1 MAQDDLT
8 SIDVS
13 RLDALARLEADQR
26 AIRALSEK
34 AAWRRDKEVE
44 VYSRVMSDYEAR
56 LVTISEQA
64 DQVRQRVREDLQ
76 KLEAL
81 YQRYR
86 EALDRAR
93 VQLQE
98 CEFRHEIGEFTEEE
112 YQRCQQAAERTI
124 SEREVEFDGVRKVRL
139 RFLELLPG
147 EAAAPATPVR
157 TPAPSPAVTPA
168 PRAGAAPAPVASA
181 AAVVPPAPP
190 TPPPYVAPEAA
201 PAGFDAPSSPGI
213 KTNFMRPPSPTDFKV
228 PAGRKVSGDTEAFG
242 TISVSPAMLI
252 EDRGG
257 LPGSHHR
264 LGVLTTLGRTPDNQI
279 VVHTKEVS
287 RRHAEI
293 IMSGDGYLVKDL
305 GSPNGTFVNG
315 ERITEHRLQDGDKLT
330 LGGKVFV
337 FKAP

>member
-1 MAQDDLT
+1 MAPEDLT

-13 RLDALARLEADQR
+13 RLDTLAKLEADQR

-34 AAWRRDKEVE
+34 AAWRRDKELE

-56 LVTISEQA
+56 MTAISEQA
-64 DQVRQRVREDLQ
+64 GQVRQRVRDDLQ
-76 KLEAL
+76 KLDAL
-81 YQRYR
+81 YHRYR

-98 CEFRHEIGEFTEEE
+98 CEFRHEIGEFTDEEFL
-112 YQRCQQAAERTI
+112 RCQQTAERTI
-124 SEREVEFDGVRKVRL
+124 AEREIEFEGARKLRL

-147 EAAAPATPVR
+147 EPVKQTAPVKVPAAPGVASPKPAVAARATAATVPAPALPSAATPVP
-157 TPAPSPAVTPA
+157 TKSVPKT
-168 PRAGAAPAPVASA
+168 GPVF
-181 AAVVPPAPP
+181 
-190 TPPPYVAPEAA
+190 EERL
-201 PAGFDAPSSPGI
+201 SPGTGM
-213 KTNFMRPPSPTDFKV
+213 TNFMRPPSATDFKV
-228 PAGRKVSGDTEAFG
+228 PPPGKGDGDTEAFG
-242 TISVSPAMLI
+242 TIAMSPAMLI

-257 LPGSHHR
+257 LPGAHHR
-264 LGVLTTLGRTPDNQI
+264 LGRVTTLGRTPDNKI

-293 IMSGDGYLVKDL
+293 VMAGGGYLVKDL

-315 ERITEHRLQDGDKLT
+315 ERITEHRLKEGDKVT

>member
-1 MAQDDLT
+1 MAPEDLT

-13 RLDALARLEADQR
+13 RLDTLAKLEADQR
-26 AIRALSEK
+26 AIRVLSEK
-34 AAWRRDKEVE
+34 AAWRRDKEIE

-56 LVTISEQA
+56 LTAIAEQA
-64 DQVRQRVREDLQ
+64 GEVRRQVRDDLQ

-81 YQRYR
+81 YRR
-86 EALDRAR
+86 HKEALDRAR

-98 CEFRHEIGEFTEEE
+98 CEFRHEIGEFTDEEF
-112 YQRCQQAAERTI
+112 QRCQQVAERSI
-124 SEREVEFDGVRKVRL
+124 SEREAEFESVRTLRR

-147 EAAAPATPVR
+147 EPVTPVTPVTPPAPAIASPV
-157 TPAPSPAVTPA
+157 AVTP
-168 PRAGAAPAPVASA
+168 PVAAA
-181 AAVVPPAPP
+181 AAVPPRPRSPAPP
-190 TPPPYVAPEAA
+190 VAAAAVPPTE
-201 PAGFDAPSSPGI
+201 PAFEQRSSSTTGM
-213 KTNFMRPPSPTDFKV
+213 TNFMRPPSPSDFKV
-228 PAGRKVSGDTEAFG
+228 PSRNKVSGDTEAFG
-242 TISVSPAMLI
+242 TISISPAMLI

-257 LPGSHHR
+257 LPGAHHR
-264 LGVLTTLGRTPDNQI
+264 LGPVTTLGRTPDNKI

-293 IMSGDGYLVKDL
+293 VMAGGGYLVKDL

-315 ERITEHRLQDGDKLT
+315 ERITEHRLQEGDKVT